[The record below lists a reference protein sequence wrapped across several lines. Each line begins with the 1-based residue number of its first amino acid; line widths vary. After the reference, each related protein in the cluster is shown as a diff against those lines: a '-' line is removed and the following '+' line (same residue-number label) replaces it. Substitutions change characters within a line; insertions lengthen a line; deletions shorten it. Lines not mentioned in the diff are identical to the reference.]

1 MQAMPER
8 SWEKIPAKESEVLTQ
23 IVPLFGEETITASS
37 VTISVNKT
45 DRDRA
50 QALVKRTQ
58 EITYVSGDDMSFE
71 DARHAAAE
79 LKSLLDEIELSRK
92 SAKTPF
98 TAIERAIDGAAS
110 NVATPVKTEHK
121 RVLALLN
128 GYVAKLEA
136 ERKEEERRQAAAR
149 MLAQAQADRK
159 VREAEAAQA
168 KAQKELQAAHD
179 EIERARLK
187 LVAQQRENM
196 LLQEQLAR
204 ELQADVD
211 ELGKPDEAPRSLV
224 PGGRV
229 DHLYEFEL
237 VDVAATVKAG
247 CWRLVKWTL
256 DIMACRDSVK
266 NQLEMLPPDQEPTL
280 PGIKITKKLNV
291 SVKAASRI
299 Q

>member
-1 MQAMPER
+1 MQIQPM
-8 SWEKIPAKESEVLTQ
+8 
-23 IVPLFGEETITASS
+23 FGDEIITASNVEVRVNPDDRQRAKAVVQWS
-37 VTISVNKT
+37 SAITGVT
-45 DRDRA
+45 
-50 QALVKRTQ
+50 
-58 EITYVSGDDMSFE
+58 DDDTF
-71 DARHAAAE
+71 AAARDAAAS
-79 LKSLLDEIELSRK
+79 LKAMVDEIEISRK
-92 SAKTPF
+92 AAKTPF
-98 TAIERAIDGAAS
+98 TAIGRAIDGAAS
-110 NVATPVKTEHK
+110 NVSTPVENEH
-121 RVLALLN
+121 RRILGLLN
-128 GYVAKLEA
+128 GYVVKLEA
-136 ERKEEERRQAAAR
+136 NRQEEQRREAEAKR
-149 MLAQAQADRK
+149 IAQEEADRK
-159 VREAEAAQA
+159 VREAEDAQA
-168 KAQKELQAAHD
+168 KAQKELQAAQD

-187 LVAQQRENM
+187 IVAQQRENQ

-204 ELQADVD
+204 ELQADVQELD
-211 ELGKPDEAPRSLV
+211 EPEAPRGLV

>member
-1 MQAMPER
+1 MQ
-8 SWEKIPAKESEVLTQ
+8 IT
-23 IVPLFGEETITASS
+23 PLFGEEPITASN
-37 VTISVNKT
+37 VTISVNGS
-45 DRDRA
+45 DRA
-50 QALVKRTQ
+50 RAIAAVERCRTTTS
-58 EITYVSGDDMSFE
+58 IYDADSFT
-71 DARHAAAE
+71 HATRLAGE
-79 LKSLLDEIELSRK
+79 LKAMLDEIELSRK

-98 TAIERAIDGAAS
+98 TAIGRAIDGAAAG
-110 NVATPVKTEHK
+110 VATPVENEHK
-121 RVLALLN
+121 RVLGLLN

-136 ERKEEERRQAAAR
+136 ERKEEERRQNAAR

-159 VREAEAAQA
+159 VREAEEAQA
-168 KAQKELQAAHD
+168 KAQKELQAAQD

-187 LVAQQRENM
+187 IVAQQRENM

-211 ELGKPDEAPRSLV
+211 ELGKPEEAPRGLV

-237 VDVAATVKAG
+237 VDVAACVKAG

-266 NQLEMLPPDQEPTL
+266 SQVEMLPPDQEPTL

-299 Q
+299 R

>member
-1 MQAMPER
+1 ME
-8 SWEKIPAKESEVLTQ
+8 EVPIQ
-23 IVPLFGEETITASS
+23 IVPLFGEETITASN
-37 VTISVNKT
+37 VTISVNKA

-71 DARHAAAE
+71 DARNAAAE

-98 TAIERAIDGAAS
+98 TAMERAIDGAAS

-168 KAQKELQAAHD
+168 KAQKELQA
-179 EIERARLK
+179 
-187 LVAQQRENM
+187 
-196 LLQEQLAR
+196 
-204 ELQADVD
+204 DVD

-266 NQLEMLPPDQEPTL
+266 SQIEMLPPDQEPTL

-299 Q
+299 K